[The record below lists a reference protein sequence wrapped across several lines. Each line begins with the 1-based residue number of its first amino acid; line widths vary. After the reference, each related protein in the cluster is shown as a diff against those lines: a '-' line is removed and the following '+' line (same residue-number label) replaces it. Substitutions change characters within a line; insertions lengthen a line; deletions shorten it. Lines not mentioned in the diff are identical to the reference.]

1 MSFFQQ
7 EVSIMANAFSNLNG
21 FEIFFLICA
30 VVGGF
35 FVLARLVMQFIGAG
49 ADIDTDIDTGI
60 DAQHVDSDIG
70 FKVLSMHS
78 LTSFFMMFGLVG
90 LALYR
95 QNRAGMF
102 LSTLGASI
110 AGLVSVWVI
119 GRIFASVVRLQSSG
133 NLATASAIGST
144 GTVYLSI
151 PEGGT
156 GRVSI
161 NFRGRLR
168 EFDAS
173 AVDAEAIATGT
184 PIRVVRVDASVLV
197 VEKLQ

>member
-1 MSFFQQ
+1 M
-7 EVSIMANAFSNLNG
+7 VNAFANLNG
-21 FEIFFLICA
+21 FEIFFLLCA

-35 FVLARLVMQFIGAG
+35 FVLVKLIMQFIGAD
-49 ADIDTDIDTGI
+49 ADIDTDLDAGV

-70 FKVLSMHS
+70 FKALSMHS
-78 LTSFFMMFGLVG
+78 LTSFLMMFGLVG

-95 QNRAGMF
+95 QSHAGMV
-102 LSTLGASI
+102 LSILGASV
-110 AGLVSVWVI
+110 AGLASVWVI
-119 GRIFASVVRLQSSG
+119 GRIFASVGRLQSSG
-133 NLATASAIGST
+133 TLATASAVGST
-144 GTVYLSI
+144 GTVYLNI
-151 PEGGT
+151 PKGGT

-173 AVDAEAIATGT
+173 SADGEMLASGT

-197 VEKLQ
+197 VEKIR

>member
-1 MSFFQQ
+1 
-7 EVSIMANAFSNLNG
+7 MANAFSNLNG

-35 FVLARLVMQFIGAG
+35 FVLAKLIMQFIGAG
-49 ADIDTDIDTGI
+49 ADFDTDLDTGV
-60 DAQHVDSDIG
+60 DTQHVDSDIG
-70 FKVLSMHS
+70 FKALSMHG
-78 LTSFFMMFGLVG
+78 LTSFLMMFGLVG

-102 LSTLGASI
+102 LSVLGASV
-110 AGLVSVWVI
+110 AGLLSVWVI
-119 GRIFASVVRLQSSG
+119 GRIFTSIGKLQSSG
-133 NLATASAIGST
+133 NLATASAVGST
-144 GTVYLSI
+144 GTVYLGI
-151 PEGGT
+151 PRGGT

-173 AVDAEAIATGT
+173 AADGEAIATGT
-184 PIRVVRVDASVLV
+184 PIRVVRVEASVLV
-197 VEKLQ
+197 VENIR

>member
-1 MSFFQQ
+1 M
-7 EVSIMANAFSNLNG
+7 VNAFANLNG

-35 FVLARLVMQFIGAG
+35 FVLVKLVMQFIGAD
-49 ADIDTDIDTGI
+49 ADIDTDLDTGI

-70 FKVLSMHS
+70 FKALSMHS
-78 LTSFFMMFGLVG
+78 LTSFLMMFGLVG

-95 QNRAGMF
+95 QSHAGMF
-102 LSTLGASI
+102 LSILGASV
-110 AGLVSVWVI
+110 AGLASVWVI
-119 GRIFASVVRLQSSG
+119 GRIFASVGRLQSSG
-133 NLATASAIGST
+133 TLATASAVGST

-151 PEGGT
+151 PKGGT

-173 AVDAEAIATGT
+173 SADGEMLASGT

-197 VEKLQ
+197 VEKIR

>member
-1 MSFFQQ
+1 
-7 EVSIMANAFSNLNG
+7 MANAFSNLNG
-21 FEIFFLICA
+21 FEIFFLLCA

-35 FVLARLVMQFIGAG
+35 FVLVKLVMQFIGAD
-49 ADIDTDIDTGI
+49 AEIETDLDTGI
-60 DAQHVDSDIG
+60 DAQHADPDIG
-70 FKVLSMHS
+70 FKALSMHG
-78 LTSFFMMFGLVG
+78 LTSFLMMFGLVG

-95 QNRAGMF
+95 QNRAGMV
-102 LSTLGASI
+102 LSILGASA
-110 AGLVSVWVI
+110 AGLASVWVI
-119 GRIFASVVRLQSSG
+119 GRIFASVSRLQSSG
-133 NLATASAIGST
+133 TLATASAVGST
-144 GTVYLSI
+144 GTVYLTI
-151 PEGGT
+151 PKGGT

-173 AVDAEAIATGT
+173 SADGEALASGT

>member
-1 MSFFQQ
+1 
-7 EVSIMANAFSNLNG
+7 MANAFSNLNG

-35 FVLARLVMQFIGAG
+35 FVLARLIMQFIGAG
-49 ADIDTDIDTGI
+49 ADIDTDLDTGI

-70 FKVLSMHS
+70 FKAISMHS

-102 LSTLGASI
+102 LSVLGASV
-110 AGLVSVWVI
+110 AGLFSVWVI
-119 GRIFASVVRLQSSG
+119 GRIFASVGRLQSSG
-133 NLATASAIGST
+133 NLVTASAVGST
-144 GTVYLSI
+144 GTVYLGI
-151 PEGGT
+151 PKGGT

-173 AVDAEAIATGT
+173 AADGEAIATGT
-184 PIRVVRVDASVLV
+184 PIRVVRVEASVLV
-197 VEKLQ
+197 VEKIR

>member
-1 MSFFQQ
+1 
-7 EVSIMANAFSNLNG
+7 MANAFSNLNG

-35 FVLARLVMQFIGAG
+35 FVLVKLIMQFIGAD
-49 ADIDTDIDTGI
+49 ADIDTDLDAGV

-70 FKVLSMHS
+70 FKALSMHS
-78 LTSFFMMFGLVG
+78 LTSFLMMFGLVG

-95 QNRAGMF
+95 QSHAGMV
-102 LSTLGASI
+102 LSILGASV
-110 AGLVSVWVI
+110 AGLASVWVI
-119 GRIFASVVRLQSSG
+119 GRIFASVGRLQSSG
-133 NLATASAIGST
+133 TLATASAVGST
-144 GTVYLSI
+144 GTVYLNI
-151 PEGGT
+151 PKGGT

-173 AVDAEAIATGT
+173 SADGEMLASGT

-197 VEKLQ
+197 VEKIR

>member
-1 MSFFQQ
+1 
-7 EVSIMANAFSNLNG
+7 MANAFSNLNG

-119 GRIFASVVRLQSSG
+119 GRIFASVGRLQSSG